1 VELLRKLH
9 KAGSSHKLHYT
20 LPELHFSLS
29 ASLSFPLGSVIA
41 LPRIW

>member
-9 KAGSSHKLHYT
+9 KAGSSHKLQYT
-20 LPELHFSLS
+20 LPELLL
-29 ASLSFPLGSVIA
+29 SLSFPLGSIIA